1 MAHGRITRW
10 LDPPANA
17 KPEDTV
23 KKLLAIVILVV
34 ATSAFPAM
42 ALGAAPD
49 NASCWGSVSAQ
60 FAQSAPG
67 ALGEHSSSFDEPR
80 SGIGNVAYANT
91 GTHNPAD
98 LGVFLGGLLGIS
110 C

>member
-1 MAHGRITRW
+1 M
-10 LDPPANA
+10 
-17 KPEDTV
+17 

-49 NASCWGSVSAQ
+49 NAGCWGSVSSQ
-60 FAQSAPG
+60 FAQSEPG
-67 ALGEHSSSFDEPR
+67 AMGAHASSFDSPR

-91 GTHNPAD
+91 GTHNPAA